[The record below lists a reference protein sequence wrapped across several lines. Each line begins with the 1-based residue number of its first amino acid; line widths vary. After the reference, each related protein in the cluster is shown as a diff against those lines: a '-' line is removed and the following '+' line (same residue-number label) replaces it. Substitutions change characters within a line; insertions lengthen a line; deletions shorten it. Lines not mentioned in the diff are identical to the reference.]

1 MRSAT
6 PNQALQTPL
15 PSTLLSPASIFQFS
29 LEPPHSLGVPLP
41 HPLKRLFLL
50 FLMFSTGCSGKI
62 VFFAPFT
69 ATPPSPTLLKET
81 FKALNAMRVNSHSYW
96 LANLVNFCTTNSSSV
111 LARERWQT
119 FENSWKKHN
128 I

>member
-15 PSTLLSPASIFQFS
+15 PSTLLSPASISQFS

-81 FKALNAMRVNSHSYW
+81 FKALNAMRVNSHSHCKRPSK
-96 LANLVNFCTTNSSSV
+96 LSTQCECTCTV
-111 LARERWQT
+111 TPIGWYFFVQPIAAD
-119 FENSWKKHN
+119 
-128 I
+128 